1 MRNYIAQAFGILA
14 LIAMVLSYQQRT
26 RSRLLAFQ
34 IAANLLLAS
43 NYYLVGAITGCVM
56 CLISVA
62 RSFVFSKSDTSWGKS
77 RLWFY
82 GFMLISLVAGI
93 ATWGGFTSMFAL
105 AATLVLTVALY
116 SQDPK
121 RMRLLLLPCPALYI
135 VYNYTNHS
143 LGGMGS
149 DLFCFISAVIAVWRF
164 DIRKTDKAEGR
175 VEPEKNSAGA
185 NEGKI

>member
-1 MRNYIAQAFGILA
+1 MRNYIAQAFGIMA

-26 RSRLLAFQ
+26 RSRLLKFQ

-56 CLISVA
+56 CLISAA
-62 RSFVFSKSDTSWGKS
+62 RSFVFLKSDTSWGKS

-93 ATWGGFTSMFAL
+93 ATWSSFTSMFAL
-105 AATLVLTVALY
+105 AATLLLTVALY

-121 RMRLLLLPCPALYI
+121 RMRLILLPCPALYI
-135 VYNYTNHS
+135 VYNYANRS
-143 LGGMGS
+143 IGGMGS
-149 DLFCFISAVIAVWRF
+149 DLFCFISALIAVWRF
-164 DIRKTDKAEGR
+164 DIRKTYKTKSRIKPD
-175 VEPEKNSAGA
+175 KNSAEA
-185 NEGKI
+185 NES